1 MSLIFKLSNI
11 PIWWNCGGTQGIFLL
26 LRNDFK
32 IDQYV
37 LVLVRR
43 FIILSE
49 IREKYFSLLA
59 SIKDFNSFWNYSTLL
74 NNLGSLL
81 LWRKHWK
88 LSFFSLI
95 SSLTLLLIQVG
106 SRSSQMI
113 ISCGMWF
120 ERIFFMVLL
129 NKNTISLI
137 WHMLVDGDSLNEVR
151 DKRPTP

>member
-1 MSLIFKLSNI
+1 M
-11 PIWWNCGGTQGIFLL
+11 QGIFLL
-26 LRNDFK
+26 LTNDFK

-81 LWRKHWK
+81 L
-88 LSFFSLI
+88 
-95 SSLTLLLIQVG
+95 
-106 SRSSQMI
+106 
-113 ISCGMWF
+113 
-120 ERIFFMVLL
+120 
-129 NKNTISLI
+129 
-137 WHMLVDGDSLNEVR
+137 
-151 DKRPTP
+151 